1 MREKRE
7 PTVGI
12 ALIPIITMVIVLFV
26 GIFVYGADPHI
37 PIMISAVVA
46 SLVALYLGFSWR
58 ELEQGIVKGISL
70 SLQALLILIILGT
83 LISTWLAAGIVPTM
97 IYYGVEF
104 LSQGLFLPLAIVIC
118 SVVAVASGN
127 AWTAA
132 GTIGIAVMGIG
143 TVFGYNPAMV
153 AGAVIS
159 GCYFGD
165 KLSPLSETTN
175 MSPGITGVELFDH
188 IRNMMFT
195 TLPAWVIS
203 IVLFF
208 FLGWTQNSKGGSAD
222 TIATLQHDLN
232 NLFTIS
238 PWLLLVP
245 VVVLVLIALKMPAI
259 PGLLIGSIL
268 GLVMAVTVQGAS
280 IKEVLAMMVSGY
292 TQESNNE
299 IISNLLNNGGIE
311 AMMYTVSL
319 VMLAMSLGGI
329 LESTGILE
337 TLVASL
343 LKFAKSTVSL
353 IATTVVTCISANVIA
368 CDQYLSILLP
378 GRMYLS
384 AYKKRGLHPKA
395 LSRTIEDAG
404 TMTSPLVP
412 WNTCGAFMAATLGV
426 ATIQYAPYAFLCIIS
441 PIIAVIFGFFDIKIA
456 KLDNYDEI
464 HAHDDE
470 EPTEE
475 KQQNPYALNNKVDFD

>member
-343 LKFAKSTVSL
+343 LKFAKSTGSL

>member
-343 LKFAKSTVSL
+343 LKFAKSTGSL
-353 IATTVVTCISANVIA
+353 IATTVVTCILANVIA

-412 WNTCGAFMAATLGV
+412 CNTCGAFMAATLGV

-470 EPTEE
+470 EPPEE

>member
-1 MREKRE
+1 MREKRV

-26 GIFVYGADPHI
+26 GIFIYGADPHI

-46 SLVALYLGFSWR
+46 SLVALYLGFSWK
-58 ELEQGIVKGISL
+58 ELEQGIIKGITL

-104 LSQGLFLPLAIVIC
+104 LSQGLFLPLAIIIC
-118 SVVAVASGN
+118 SIVAVASGN

-165 KLSPLSETTN
+165 KMSPLSETTN

-195 TLPAWVIS
+195 TMPAWGISVI
-203 IVLFF
+203 LFF
-208 FLGWTQNSKGGSAD
+208 FLGWTQHSKGGSAD
-222 TIATLQHDLN
+222 TITTLQNDLDA
-232 NLFTIS
+232 LFTIS

-245 VVVLVLIALKMPAI
+245 VVVLVLIGLKMPAI

-268 GLVMAVTVQGAS
+268 GLVMAVVVQGVS
-280 IKEVLAMMVSGY
+280 IKEMLAMMVSGY
-292 TQESNNE
+292 TQESDNE

-311 AMMYTVSL
+311 AMMYTISL

-337 TLVASL
+337 TLVTSL
-343 LKFAKSTVSL
+343 LKFAKSTGSL

-426 ATIQYAPYAFLCIIS
+426 ATVQYAPYAFLCIIS
-441 PIIAVIFGFFDIKIA
+441 PIIAVIFGYFDIKIA
-456 KLDNYDEI
+456 KLDTYDEI

-470 EPTEE
+470 EPPEE
-475 KQQNPYALNNKVDFD
+475 QQQRPYILNNKVDFD